1 MSDYIISACSTADL
15 TKEQFEKYDVKYTCF
30 HFNLDDETYPDDLG
44 QSISFHDFYDKMR
57 SGSDTSTSQVNPE
70 QYMDFFTPYLEEG
83 KDILHLTLS
92 SGISG
97 TYNSAMIAKEEL
109 EEKYPDR
116 KIYVIDSLD
125 ASVGYGLLMEQL
137 SDRRAAGA
145 TIDEQVE
152 WIEEN
157 KLKVQHW
164 VMVSDLK
171 WLVKGGRVSKTS
183 GVLGSMLNICPI
195 IDVNYE
201 GKLISRA
208 KIRTKKKALAHLAEM
223 MVQNAENGLD
233 YDGKCYI
240 GHSDCID
247 DAKAVETL
255 IEEKFPNMKGKIVI
269 NSIGTVIGSHTGPGT
284 LVLVFTGK
292 KRTSEN

>member
-30 HFNLDDETYPDDLG
+30 HFNIDSETYPDDLG
-44 QSISFHDFYDKMR
+44 QSMPFKTFYDRMR
-57 SGSDTSTSQVNPE
+57 DGADTSTSQVNPE
-70 QYMDFFTPYLEEG
+70 QYIDFFTPYLEEG

-116 KIYVIDSLD
+116 KIYVIDSLA
-125 ASVGYGLLMEQL
+125 ASVGYGMLMHEL
-137 SDRRAAGA
+137 SDMRTAGK
-145 TIDEQVE
+145 TIDELVE
-152 WIEEN
+152 WIDAN
-157 KLKVQHW
+157 KLKIHHW

-171 WLVKGGRVSKTS
+171 WLVKGGRVSKVS
-183 GVLGSMLNICPI
+183 GVLGSMLNICPLI
-195 IDVNYE
+195 NVNKE
-201 GKLISRA
+201 GKLA
-208 KIRTKKKALAHLAEM
+208 PQEKIRTKKKAISRIVEM
-223 MVQNAENGLD
+223 MEVNADNGLD

-240 GHSDCID
+240 AHSDCPE
-247 DAKAVETL
+247 DAEYMKNM
-255 IEEKFPNMKGKIVI
+255 IEEKFKNLKGKVIV

-284 LVLVFTGK
+284 MVPVFFGK
-292 KRTSEN
+292 ERTE